1 MEVIR
6 LEQGWQMRM
15 FDCGEAQGWEELKSA
30 FVPSLEN
37 VQRVYEVKHF
47 PAQVHDVLLACGI
60 IKNPNIRGRNQ
71 DHPFF
76 SSSPCFTFHSFWER
90 ST

>member
-71 DHPFF
+71 DL
-76 SSSPCFTFHSFWER
+76 SLYI
-90 ST
+90 